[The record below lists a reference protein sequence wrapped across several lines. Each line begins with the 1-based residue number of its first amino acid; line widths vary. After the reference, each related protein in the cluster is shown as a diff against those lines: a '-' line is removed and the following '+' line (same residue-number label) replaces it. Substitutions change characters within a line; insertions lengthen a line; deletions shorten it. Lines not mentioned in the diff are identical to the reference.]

1 MSDIR
6 LDPGPGG
13 QSISVSALKPADIIV
28 STTDAA
34 ISGFIRFG
42 SGSEVSH
49 AMLYYGGRSVVE
61 AIQRGVVLRSLD
73 NALAEA
79 NLAVAY
85 RRRGVPAQSAR
96 KIAQWARAQSGKPYD
111 ALGAAAHGP
120 VTIFAP
126 ATMKVPVHM
135 LARRER
141 ARTDT
146 ANDRFFCSQLVI
158 RAFAEAGY
166 PIVTGAYANKDPE
179 QLVQAWGHGL
189 LTYVGHLVEFGG

>member
-1 MSDIR
+1 MPEIR

-13 QSISVSALKPADIIV
+13 QSISVAALRPADIIV
-28 STTDAA
+28 STTDANV
-34 ISGFIRFG
+34 SRFIRFG
-42 SGSEVSH
+42 TGSEVSH

-61 AIQRGVVLRSLD
+61 AIQPGVVLRSLD
-73 NALAEA
+73 NALADA

-85 RRRGVPAQSAR
+85 RRRGVPPEAANE
-96 KIAQWARAQSGKPYD
+96 IVQWARAQSGKPYD
-111 ALGAAAHGP
+111 ARGAVAHAPKPVIVALGGLSGRH
-120 VTIFAP
+120 
-126 ATMKVPVHM
+126 

-141 ARTDT
+141 VRTDT

-166 PIVTGAYANKDPE
+166 PIITGEQANKNPE

-189 LTYVGHLVEFGG
+189 LTYVGHLLDFSD